1 MDILFIHGN
10 YPAQFKHLAAALGAS
25 RENSV
30 VFLTG
35 RQDAATQPIQGVT
48 IRCFKLHRSAHPST
62 HHYLTATEESILKG
76 QAVIRE
82 INSLLEEGFDPK
94 LVITH
99 GGVGLGLFIKDL
111 LPKTIHIG
119 LFEWYF
125 KKATAKWLLNNYGL
139 DEQLKTRMRNL
150 NILEELSSCDA
161 GVVPT
166 AWQHQQFPKEFQN
179 KLSVIFDGIDTD
191 FFHPYNEVDIQTIQI
206 TGEEL
211 DKPLVITPDM
221 VILSYATRGMET
233 LRGFP
238 EFLRSASKALQKI
251 ENLHVVIAGR
261 DRRAY
266 SYDAP
271 THEGSWKKYIL
282 AEMGNFKGLERLHF
296 TGLLPYPQYRMVL
309 QRSNLHCYFTRP
321 YVTSWSLFEAAAC
334 GARLCVNETEATEG
348 IVKNQSDV
356 TWIDLD
362 NPQAIEK
369 TMVSRLRKR
378 SQQRCE
384 IRQEFS
390 VTNSLKKWEALIN
403 NLLKINIA

>member
-10 YPAQFKHLAAALGAS
+10 YPAQFRNLAAALGES
-25 RENSV
+25 RQNRV
-30 VFLTG
+30 VYLTG
-35 RQDAATQPIQGVT
+35 RQDAATQPIEGIT

-62 HHYLTATEESILKG
+62 HHYLTATEDAVLKG

-82 INSLLEEGFDPK
+82 ISSLLEEGFNPK

-99 GGVGLGLFIKDL
+99 GGVGLGLFIKEL
-111 LPKTIHIG
+111 LPNTVHIG

-125 KKATAKWLLNNYGL
+125 KKETAKWLLKDYGL

-166 AWQHQQFPKEFQN
+166 AWQYEQFPEEYKN
-179 KLSVIFDGIDTD
+179 KLSIIFDGIETE
-191 FFHPYNEVDIQTIQI
+191 FFSPLSEIDKQTIQI

-211 DKPLVITPDM
+211 ENPLVITPDM
-221 VILSYATRGMET
+221 AILSYATRGMET

-238 EFLRSASKALQKI
+238 EFLRSAAKALQEI

-271 THEGSWKKYIL
+271 THDGSWKKHIL
-282 AEMGNFKGLERLHF
+282 NELGEFQGRERVHF
-296 TGLLPYPQYRMVL
+296 TGLLPYTQYRSLL
-309 QRSNLHCYFTRP
+309 QRSDLHCYFTRP

-334 GARLCVNETEATEG
+334 GARLCINKTQATEG
-348 IVKNQSDV
+348 IIKDQSAV
-356 TWIDLD
+356 SWIDLD
-362 NPQAIEK
+362 NPEAIEK
-369 TMVSRLRKR
+369 TIINKLSNR
-378 SQQRCE
+378 SQERCE
-384 IRQEFS
+384 MRQEFS
-390 VTNSLKKWEALIN
+390 SVRCLKKWEKLVN
-403 NLLKINIA
+403 SLL